1 MVKKR
6 KILNYINLI
15 FSFLKHFGYQRYA
28 NPKMILW
35 STPPLPFP
43 DTQNVWLK
51 VDDSSMLGVR
61 IDYVQ
66 ARLWV
71 QVIHELRS
79 GLKLKKTEYTKT
91 PIGNITCIHCSLYN
105 YILTSTIL
113 YLTIFTYNVSQ
124 LPSFVRILFLN

>member
-1 MVKKR
+1 MEHP
-6 KILNYINLI
+6 
-15 FSFLKHFGYQRYA
+15 S
-28 NPKMILW
+28 
-35 STPPLPFP
+35 PPLCSLHLP

-51 VDDSSMLGVR
+51 VDDSSMLGVM

-91 PIGNITCIHCSLYN
+91 PIGNITCTIYN
-105 YILTSTIL
+105 YIHVTKIV
-113 YLTIFTYNVSQ
+113 FNH
-124 LPSFVRILFLN
+124 FLL